1 MEGHCSGNPC
11 MREAYVNF
19 HSLINKLPVVPT
31 LGQAVDCF
39 PPCTLRVLT
48 TSKIL
53 VYWSVIWLWAVSFWY
68 SFWGTYPV
76 NSYMVSELFEGRVRW
91 WSKSEAGRTACGCRF
106 LDLLFLTAF
115 GPRGLLCCVRSIC
128 SSEEPLSFHAKR
140 FPVALAASF
149 FWSGGIQCFLQFTV
163 IFSLLILVS
172 VYLAFFFNRIYTFHF
187 CVCSLPCDSMRS
199 GQIRNR
205 KEGFFSCVCSFPC
218 TLVWSRKIRNIE
230 KNI

>member
-53 VYWSVIWLWAVSFWY
+53 VYWFEIWLWAVSFWC

-115 GPRGLLCCVRSIC
+115 GPRGLLCCVRSTC

-149 FWSGGIQCFLQFTV
+149 FRSGGIQ
-163 IFSLLILVS
+163 
-172 VYLAFFFNRIYTFHF
+172 FFFAVYCHF
-187 CVCSLPCDSMRS
+187 LSAYFGFGLFSFFFPGSIPFISAYALCPATLCDL
-199 GQIRNR
+199 GKPETER
-205 KEGFFSCVCSFPC
+205 KDFSHAYALFPAP
-218 TLVWSRKIRNIE
+218 
-230 KNI
+230 

>member
-1 MEGHCSGNPC
+1 MIC
-11 MREAYVNF
+11 
-19 HSLINKLPVVPT
+19 
-31 LGQAVDCF
+31 
-39 PPCTLRVLT
+39 
-48 TSKIL
+48 
-53 VYWSVIWLWAVSFWY
+53 LWAVSFWC
-68 SFWGTYPV
+68 SVWGTYPV

-140 FPVALAASF
+140 FPVALSASF
-149 FWSGGIQCFLQFTV
+149 LRSGGIQSLFAVYCYFLSAYFGFGL
-163 IFSLLILVS
+163 FS
-172 VYLAFFFNRIYTFHF
+172 FFLTGSIPFISAYALCPAT
-187 CVCSLPCDSMRS
+187 LCDLGKSETE
-199 GQIRNR
+199 R
-205 KEGFFSCVCSFPC
+205 KFFFSCVCSFPC